1 MGREDLIGR
10 RPKARTLQPISACA
24 LPADRRHIS
33 TDVTGNRERNRQWVP
48 PVDSVSRL
56 SAAPM
61 AVRNDAAARE

>member
-33 TDVTGNRERNRQWVP
+33 TDVTAIAKGTGSGCHP
-48 PVDSVSRL
+48 LIP
-56 SAAPM
+56 
-61 AVRNDAAARE
+61 